1 MTQKLIDGNITIED
15 KASKA
20 LSDIERAL
28 KNIEKIAKPVTK
40 QMRELNNEIS
50 KMKSAKIDAG
60 KLYAETQENMRKV
73 SGFKSLPKQR
83 QFSAVD
89 RAVGMQYRQVAADTN
104 LAAKS
109 ALADLE
115 IKKINS
121 KSAAK
126 RAMADFEIQKI
137 NAKSAAKEKYFDRL
151 DSSISLRG
159 LNRQASITQ
168 QELLRS
174 MRQDKLMEHQK
185 ALVGMNEE
193 VMKRMIAERE
203 ASMKRVAEYKKELAL
218 KSQQEKME
226 QRLAVQEQRLSQRA
240 QNRTDWQ
247 KKMDRLAAKGGM
259 LQPMWES
266 LGKSESA
273 AGVAR
278 SPHLLSEGAL
288 GVFGKMGKFGKGVS
302 GFVGGRVIGGMM
314 GSAGLGGIVGG
325 ALAGPI
331 GIAIAALGT
340 LLIGGISKLI
350 SVTKEIS
357 GILNEISTERAAE
370 STSLRVKMQM
380 SSEMFGVDPRNVEGI
395 DKKIF
400 GLRNIEQEYYKHGM
414 AGRDITTSAIDW
426 LHLLGTKDSGGVF
439 KDEKQA
445 FDFSAALS
453 AISKMNGLSAQE
465 YETVRYQGMQI
476 LSKGYADILDV
487 KPLLNSAPGFVR
499 DLLQQTGMSRKQL
512 LESGRTK
519 TFTSD
524 KFIGALMN
532 VKDYYEVLSDRASS
546 RTTAQQEEASK
557 NIIGAAAIWDEQ
569 YNKAKAESNTMVTNA
584 IIQGGLA
591 DHIKES
597 WYKMWS
603 DTNDAQ
609 DGINQKVQFE
619 KELTYAIWTFLNDA
633 YTTFVV
639 IKNIFDI
646 IVDSVIFIGKEIYA
660 VIRGAYDAIVNGLSS
675 LVAFILRGVA
685 KIPGVDSENLNIMAN
700 AYDPN
705 SERNLKER
713 AYQDAAE
720 RMADAIIK
728 NDLAGGRER
737 IAKEL
742 PEIFNEEYVSGEK
755 VSYETVPGKLT
766 VTTVPL
772 DVAKNPSVNDAI
784 RGYKVIDENDPNYP
798 SSVKVKKTIDDW
810 TNTTQKEVRTPIY
823 ESKLNEDKLA
833 RIVYSGLN
841 SDDKISKAADRSA
854 MIANIKNELES
865 GGIKL
870 DDDVVKKF
878 GLRGDESAY
887 SWQNIALSRPGQYL
901 AEFGED
907 VKQDVDDIKNVM
919 ANREKTNELA
929 KQAFENMKA
938 PYIEKIAKNTDDI
951 KAAQGKGN
959 GQILDVLKEI
969 AGITVI
975 NKVTRVRPDVVFN
988 FGSYGRNGKNEDPN
1002 IVREVADT
1010 LRSFYNGDSSE
1021 LHVNDAM
1028 VHKE

>member
-1 MTQKLIDGNITIED
+1 MAQKLIDGNITIED

-28 KNIEKIAKPVTK
+28 RNIEKVAKPVTK
-40 QMRELNNEIS
+40 QMKELNNEIS

-60 KLYAETQENMRKV
+60 KLYTTTQENMRKV
-73 SGFKSLPKQR
+73 SGFKSIPKQR

-89 RAVGMQYRQVAADTN
+89 RAVGMQYRQVVAETN

-109 ALADLE
+109 VLADLE
-115 IKKINS
+115 IKKINA
-121 KSAAK
+121 KSSAR
-126 RAMADFEIQKI
+126 RALSDFEIQKI
-137 NAKSAAKEKYFDRL
+137 NAKAAAKEKYFDRL

-226 QRLAVQEQRLSQRA
+226 QRLAAQEQRLSQSA

-247 KKMDRLAAKGGM
+247 KKMDKLAAKGGM

-278 SPHLLSEGAL
+278 SPHLLSEGAM

-400 GLRNIEQEYYKHGM
+400 GLRNMEQEYYKHGM

-557 NIIGAAAIWDEQ
+557 NIIGAAAVWDEQ

-609 DGINQKVQFE
+609 DGINKKVQFE
-619 KELTYAIWTFLNDA
+619 KEVTYAIWLFINDV
-633 YTTFVV
+633 YTAIVM
-639 IKNIFDI
+639 IKNFFDLLF
-646 IVDSVIFIGKEIYA
+646 DSALGIGKQIYA

-675 LVAFILRGVA
+675 LVAFILRAVA
-685 KIPGVDSENLNIMAN
+685 KIPGVDSEKLNIMAN

-705 SERNLKER
+705 SERNIKER
-713 AYQDAAE
+713 AYNDAAE
-720 RMADAIIK
+720 RMADEIIK

-742 PEIFNEEYVSGEK
+742 PEIFADSK
-755 VSYETVPGKLT
+755 VVGSKKTYISRP
-766 VTTVPL
+766 
-772 DVAKNPSVNDAI
+772 
-784 RGYKVIDENDPNYP
+784 
-798 SSVKVKKTIDDW
+798 KVKKNGEWDW
-810 TNTTQKEVRTPIY
+810 
-823 ESKLNEDKLA
+823 SKIEEIPVKTKVYKNVTNEDRLK

-841 SDDKISKAADRSA
+841 SDEKTSKAADRSA
-854 MIANIKNELES
+854 IIANIKNELEK
-865 GGIKL
+865 GTIKL
-870 DDDVVKKF
+870 DYDTVKKF

-887 SWQNIALSRPGQYL
+887 SWDNIALSRPLQYL
-901 AEFGED
+901 NEAVED
-907 VKQDVDDIKNVM
+907 VKQDADDMKNVL
-919 ANREKTNELA
+919 AKREETRELA
-929 KQAFENMKA
+929 KQAFENTKA
-938 PYIEKIAKNTDDI
+938 PYLPKIANDVNDI
-951 KAAQGKGN
+951 AQGKGN
-959 GQILDVLKEI
+959 GKILDVLKEI

-1002 IVREVADT
+1002 IVRAVADT
-1010 LRSFYNGDSSE
+1010 LKSFYNGDSSE
-1021 LHVNDAM
+1021 LRVNDAT

>member
-1 MTQKLIDGNITIED
+1 MAQKLIDGNITIED

-28 KNIEKIAKPVTK
+28 RNIEKIAKPVTK
-40 QMRELNNEIS
+40 QMRELNSEIS
-50 KMKSAKIDAG
+50 KMKSARIDAG
-60 KLYAETQENMRKV
+60 KLYTATQENMRKV
-73 SGFKSLPKQR
+73 SGFKSLSKQR

-109 ALADLE
+109 VLADLE
-115 IKKINS
+115 IKKINA
-121 KSAAK
+121 KAAA
-126 RAMADFEIQKI
+126 RRSISDFEIQKI

-151 DSSISLRG
+151 DSSIRLRG

-247 KKMDRLAAKGGM
+247 KKMDKLAAKGGM

-273 AGVAR
+273 VGVAR

-400 GLRNIEQEYYKHGM
+400 GLRTMEQEYYKHGM

-476 LSKGYADILDV
+476 LSKGYADILDI

-546 RTTAQQEEASK
+546 RTAAQQEEASK
-557 NIIGAAAIWDEQ
+557 NIIGAAAVWDEQ

-584 IIQGGLA
+584 VIQGGLA

-609 DGINQKVQFE
+609 DGISKKVQFE
-619 KELTYAIWTFLNDA
+619 KELTYSIWLFINDVYA
-633 YTTFVV
+633 AVVV
-639 IKNIFDI
+639 IKNFFDLLF
-646 IVDSVIFIGKEIYA
+646 DSALGIGKEIYA

-675 LVAFILRGVA
+675 LVAFILRGIA
-685 KIPGVDSENLNIMAN
+685 KIPGVDSENLNLMAN

-705 SERNLKER
+705 SERNIKER
-713 AYQDAAE
+713 AYNDAAE
-720 RMADAIIK
+720 RIADAIIK

-737 IAKEL
+737 IASEL
-742 PEIFNEEYVSGEK
+742 PEIFADTKIVKYEK
-755 VSYETVPGKLT
+755 VRIPLPKRKNGKWDLSKFRETRVKMPILGD
-766 VTTVPL
+766 VT
-772 DVAKNPSVNDAI
+772 
-784 RGYKVIDENDPNYP
+784 
-798 SSVKVKKTIDDW
+798 
-810 TNTTQKEVRTPIY
+810 
-823 ESKLNEDKLA
+823 NEDRLK

-841 SDDKISKAADRSA
+841 SDEKTSKAADRSA

-887 SWQNIALSRPGQYL
+887 SWDNIALSRPLQYL
-901 AEFGED
+901 NEAVED
-907 VKQDVDDIKNVM
+907 VRQDSDDMKNVL
-919 ANREKTNELA
+919 AKREEIRELA

-938 PYIEKIAKNTDDI
+938 PYLPKISENTDDI

-959 GQILDVLKEI
+959 GQILDILKEI

-1002 IVREVADT
+1002 
-1010 LRSFYNGDSSE
+1010 LRAVGDKLNSFYNDEENKVSINGIPVLNE
-1021 LHVNDAM
+1021 P
-1028 VHKE
+1028 

>member
-1 MTQKLIDGNITIED
+1 MAQKLIDGNITIED

-20 LSDIERAL
+20 LSSIERAL
-28 KNIEKIAKPVTK
+28 RNIEKVAKPVTK
-40 QMRELNNEIS
+40 QMRELNSEIS
-50 KMKSAKIDAG
+50 KMKSAKMDMG
-60 KLYAETQENMRKV
+60 KLYSTTQENIRKV

-83 QFSAVD
+83 QFYAVD
-89 RAVGMQYRQVAADTN
+89 RAVGMQYRQVAAETN

-109 ALADLE
+109 VLADLE
-115 IKKINS
+115 IKKINA
-121 KSAAK
+121 KSSAR
-126 RAMADFEIQKI
+126 RALSDFEMQKI
-137 NAKSAAKEKYFDRL
+137 NAKAAAKEKYFDRL

-247 KKMDRLAAKGGM
+247 KKMDKLAAKGGM

-278 SPHLLSEGAL
+278 SPHLLSEGAM

-302 GFVGGRVIGGMM
+302 GFVGGRVIGGMI

-395 DKKIF
+395 DKKIY
-400 GLRNIEQEYYKHGM
+400 GLRNMEQEYYKHGM

-453 AISKMNGLSAQE
+453 AISKMNGLSNQE

-476 LSKGYADILDV
+476 LSKGYADILDI

-499 DLLQQTGMSRKQL
+499 DLLQQTGMSRKEL

-557 NIIGAAAIWDEQ
+557 NIIGAAAVWDEQ
-569 YNKAKAESNTMVTNA
+569 YEKAKAESNTMVTNA
-584 IIQGGLA
+584 VVQGELA

-609 DGINQKVQFE
+609 DGIYKKVQFE
-619 KELTYAIWTFLNDA
+619 KKVTYAIWLFINDV
-633 YTTFVV
+633 YTAMVA

-646 IVDSVIFIGKEIYA
+646 IVDTVMFIGKEIYA
-660 VIRGAYDAIVNGLSS
+660 VIRGAYDAIVNVLSS

-713 AYQDAAE
+713 AYNDAAE
-720 RMADAIIK
+720 RIADAIIK
-728 NDLAGGRER
+728 NDLKGGRER
-737 IAKEL
+737 VASEL
-742 PEIFNEEYVSGEK
+742 PEIFNDERITGEK

-766 VTTVPL
+766 VTTVPWSAFKGSTAE
-772 DVAKNPSVNDAI
+772 DVR
-784 RGYKVIDENDPNYP
+784 RGYVVIDDDDPTYP
-798 SSVKVKKTIDDW
+798 AAIKEKRIIDDW
-810 TNTTQKEVRTPIY
+810 TNTRKREIRTPIY
-823 ESKLNEDKLA
+823 ESKLNEDRLK

-841 SDDKISKAADRSA
+841 SDDKTSKAADRSS
-854 MIANIKNELES
+854 MISNIKRELES

-870 DDDVVKKF
+870 NEDTAKKF
-878 GLRGDESAY
+878 GLRGSESAY
-887 SWQNIALSRPGQYL
+887 SWQNITFSRPGQYL

-907 VKQDVDDIKNVM
+907 VRQDVDDMKNVL
-919 ANREKTNELA
+919 AKREETRELA
-929 KQAFENMKA
+929 KQAFENTKA
-938 PYIEKIAKNTDDI
+938 PYLPKIANDVNDI
-951 KAAQGKGN
+951 AHGKGN
-959 GQILDVLKEI
+959 GKILDVLKEI
-969 AGITVI
+969 AGITVV

-1002 IVREVADT
+1002 
-1010 LRSFYNGDSSE
+1010 LRAVGDKLNSFYNEEENKVSINGVPVLNE
-1021 LHVNDAM
+1021 P
-1028 VHKE
+1028 

>member
-1 MTQKLIDGNITIED
+1 MAQKLIDGNITIED

-28 KNIEKIAKPVTK
+28 RNIEKVAKPVTK
-40 QMRELNNEIS
+40 QMRELNSEIS
-50 KMKSAKIDAG
+50 KMKSAKMDVG
-60 KLYAETQENMRKV
+60 KLYSSTQENMRKV
-73 SGFKSLPKQR
+73 PGFKSMSKQR

-89 RAVGMQYRQVAADTN
+89 RSVGMQYRQVAAETN

-109 ALADLE
+109 VLADLE
-115 IKKINS
+115 IKKINAKAAAR
-121 KSAAK
+121 KSLS
-126 RAMADFEIQKI
+126 DFEIKKI

-193 VMKRMIAERE
+193 ATKRMIAERE

-226 QRLAVQEQRLSQRA
+226 QRLAAQEQRLSQRV

-247 KKMDRLAAKGGM
+247 KRMDKLAAKGGM

-278 SPHLLSEGAL
+278 SPHLLSEGAM

-302 GFVGGRVIGGMM
+302 GFVGGRVIGGMV

-395 DKKIF
+395 DKKIY
-400 GLRNIEQEYYKHGM
+400 GLRNMEQEYYKHGM

-499 DLLQQTGMSRKQL
+499 DLLQQTGMSRKEL
-512 LESGRTK
+512 LESGRSK

-546 RTTAQQEEASK
+546 RTAAQQEEASK
-557 NIIGAAAIWDEQ
+557 NIIGAAAVWDEQ

-584 IIQGGLA
+584 VIQGGLA

-609 DGINQKVQFE
+609 DGINKKVQFE
-619 KELTYAIWTFLNDA
+619 KEVTYAIWLFINDV
-633 YTTFVV
+633 YTAMVV
-639 IKNIFDI
+639 IKNIFDL
-646 IVDSVIFIGKEIYA
+646 IVDAVLFVGKEIYA

-675 LVAFILRGVA
+675 LVAFILRSVS
-685 KIPGVDSENLNIMAN
+685 KIPGVDSENLNIMAD

-713 AYQDAAE
+713 AYNDAAE
-720 RMADAIIK
+720 RIADAIIK

-737 IAKEL
+737 IASEL
-742 PEIFNEEYVSGEK
+742 PEIFNEERIIGEK

-772 DVAKNPSVNDAI
+772 EAIKNPSVNDAV
-784 RGYKVIDENDPNYP
+784 RGYMVVDENDSTYP
-798 SSVKVKKTIDDW
+798 ASVKSKKTVDDW
-810 TNTTQKEVRTPIY
+810 TNTTRKEVRTPIY

-841 SDDKISKAADRSA
+841 SDNKTSKAADRSA
-854 MIANIKNELES
+854 IIANIKNELES

-870 DDDVVKKF
+870 NEDTVKKF

-901 AEFGED
+901 KEFVED
-907 VKQDVDDIKNVM
+907 VKQNVDDMKNVM
-919 ANREKTNELA
+919 DKREETRELA
-929 KQAFENMKA
+929 KQAFENTKA
-938 PYIEKIAKNTDDI
+938 PYIPKIANDVNDI
-951 KAAQGKGN
+951 AQGKGN
-959 GQILDVLKEI
+959 GKILDVLKEI

-1002 IVREVADT
+1002 VVREVADT
-1010 LRSFYNGDSSE
+1010 LKSFYNDDGNE
-1021 LHVNDAM
+1021 LFVNDERAY
-1028 VHKE
+1028 KE

>member
-1 MTQKLIDGNITIED
+1 MAQKLIDGNITIED
-15 KASKA
+15 KASKSLSAIEKA
-20 LSDIERAL
+20 LR
-28 KNIEKIAKPVTK
+28 NIEKVAKPVTK
-40 QMRELNNEIS
+40 QMKELNNEIS

-60 KLYAETQENMRKV
+60 KLYTTTQENMRKV

-89 RAVGMQYRQVAADTN
+89 RAVGMQYRQVTAETN

-109 ALADLE
+109 VLADLE
-115 IKKINS
+115 IKKINA
-121 KSAAK
+121 KSSAR
-126 RAMADFEIQKI
+126 RALSDFEMQKI
-137 NAKSAAKEKYFDRL
+137 NAKAAAKEKYFDRL

-226 QRLAVQEQRLSQRA
+226 QRLAAQEQRLSQSA

-247 KKMDRLAAKGGM
+247 KKMDKLAAKGGM

-273 AGVAR
+273 VGVAR
-278 SPHLLSEGAL
+278 SPHLLSEGAM

-395 DKKIF
+395 DKKIY
-400 GLRNIEQEYYKHGM
+400 GLRTMEQEYYKHGM

-499 DLLQQTGMSRKQL
+499 DLLQQTGMSRKEL

-519 TFTSD
+519 SFTSD
-524 KFIGALMN
+524 KFIDALMG

-546 RTTAQQEEASK
+546 RTAAQQEEASK
-557 NIIGAAAIWDEQ
+557 NIIGAAAVWDEQ

-584 IIQGGLA
+584 VIQGGLA
-591 DHIKES
+591 GHIRES

-619 KELTYAIWTFLNDA
+619 KELTYGIWTFLNDA
-633 YTTFVV
+633 YTVFVV
-639 IKNIFDI
+639 IKNIFDL
-646 IVDSVIFIGKEIYA
+646 IVDAVMFIGKEIYA

-685 KIPGVDSENLNIMAN
+685 KIPGVDSENLNLMAN

-742 PEIFNEEYVSGEK
+742 PEIFNEKYVSGEK

-784 RGYKVIDENDPNYP
+784 RGYKIIEQNDPNYT
-798 SSVKVKKTIDDW
+798 SGVKVERTIDDW
-810 TNTTQKEVRTPIY
+810 TNTTKKEVRTPIY

-841 SDDKISKAADRSA
+841 SDDKTSKAADRSA
-854 MIANIKNELES
+854 MIANIKKELES

-870 DDDVVKKF
+870 NDDVVEKF

-901 AEFGED
+901 KEFGED
-907 VKQDVDDIKNVM
+907 VKQDIDDIDNVM
-919 ANREKTNELA
+919 KKREETNELA

-938 PYIEKIAKNTDDI
+938 PYLPKISQNTDDI

-1002 IVREVADT
+1002 
-1010 LRSFYNGDSSE
+1010 LRAVGDKLNSFYNEEENKVSINGIPVLNE
-1021 LHVNDAM
+1021 P
-1028 VHKE
+1028 

>member
-1 MTQKLIDGNITIED
+1 MAQKLIDGNITIED

-28 KNIEKIAKPVTK
+28 RNLEKVAKTVTK
-40 QMRELNNEIS
+40 QMSDLNGEIS

-60 KLYAETQENMRKV
+60 KLYTSTQENMRKV
-73 SGFKSLPKQR
+73 SGFKSLSKQR

-89 RAVGMQYRQVAADTN
+89 RAVGMQYRQVAAETN

-109 ALADLE
+109 VLADLE
-115 IKKINS
+115 IKKINA
-121 KSAAK
+121 KSAAR
-126 RAMADFEIQKI
+126 RAISDFEIQKI

-168 QELLRS
+168 QESLRS

-185 ALVGMNEE
+185 ALVSMNEE

-247 KKMDRLAAKGGM
+247 KKMDKLAAKGGI
-259 LQPMWES
+259 LQPMWQS

-273 AGVAR
+273 VDVAR
-278 SPHLLSEGAL
+278 SPHLVSEGAL

-340 LLIGGISKLI
+340 LIIGGISKLI

-395 DKKIF
+395 DKKIY
-400 GLRNIEQEYYKHGM
+400 GLRTMEQEYYKHGM

-499 DLLQQTGMSRKQL
+499 DLLQQTGMSRKEL

-557 NIIGAAAIWDEQ
+557 NIIGAAAVWDEQ
-569 YNKAKAESNTMVTNA
+569 YEKAKAESNTMVANA
-584 IIQGGLA
+584 VIQGGLA
-591 DHIKES
+591 DSIKES

-609 DGINQKVQFE
+609 DGVNQKVQFE
-619 KELTYAIWTFLNDA
+619 KNLTFAIWNFINDI
-633 YTTFVV
+633 YTAVV
-639 IKNIFDI
+639 IIKNFFDLLF
-646 IVDSVIFIGKEIYA
+646 DSALGIGKQIYA

-675 LVAFILRGVA
+675 LVAFILKGIA
-685 KIPGVDSENLNIMAN
+685 EIPGVDSENLNIMAN

-705 SERNLKER
+705 SERNIKER
-713 AYQDAAE
+713 AYNDAAE
-720 RMADAIIK
+720 RIADEIIK

-737 IAKEL
+737 IASEL
-742 PEIFNEEYVSGEK
+742 PEIFSDTKIVKYEK
-755 VSYETVPGKLT
+755 VRIPLPKMKNGKWDSFEFRKKRVKMPILGN
-766 VTTVPL
+766 VT
-772 DVAKNPSVNDAI
+772 
-784 RGYKVIDENDPNYP
+784 
-798 SSVKVKKTIDDW
+798 
-810 TNTTQKEVRTPIY
+810 
-823 ESKLNEDKLA
+823 NEDRLK

-841 SDDKISKAADRSA
+841 SDDKTSKAADRSA

-870 DDDVVKKF
+870 NDAVVKKF

-887 SWQNIALSRPGQYL
+887 SWDNIALSRPLQYL
-901 AEFGED
+901 NEAAED
-907 VKQDVDDIKNVM
+907 VKQDVDDMKNVLDK
-919 ANREKTNELA
+919 REETKELA
-929 KQAFENMKA
+929 KQAFENVKA
-938 PYIEKIAKNTDDI
+938 PYLPKISRNTDDI
-951 KAAQGKGN
+951 KNAQGKGN

-1002 IVREVADT
+1002 IVRAVADT
-1010 LRSFYNGDSSE
+1010 LTSFYNGDGNE
-1021 LHVNDAM
+1021 LLINDARAY
-1028 VHKE
+1028 KE

>member
-1 MTQKLIDGNITIED
+1 MAQKLIDGNITIED

-28 KNIEKIAKPVTK
+28 RNIEKIAKPVTK
-40 QMRELNNEIS
+40 QMRELNSEIS
-50 KMKSAKIDAG
+50 KMKSAKMDVG
-60 KLYAETQENMRKV
+60 KLYSTTQENLRKV
-73 SGFKSLPKQR
+73 SGFKSMSKQR

-89 RAVGMQYRQVAADTN
+89 RSVGMQYRQVTAETN

-109 ALADLE
+109 VLADLE
-115 IKKINS
+115 IKKINA
-121 KSAAK
+121 KAAA
-126 RAMADFEIQKI
+126 RQALSDFEVKKI

-193 VMKRMIAERE
+193 AMKRMIAERE

-240 QNRTDWQ
+240 QNRTAWQ
-247 KKMDRLAAKGGM
+247 KRMDKLAAKGGM
-259 LQPMWES
+259 LQPMWQA

-273 AGVAR
+273 VGVAR
-278 SPHLLSEGAL
+278 SPHLLSEGAM

-302 GFVGGRVIGGMM
+302 GFVGGRVIGGML

-395 DKKIF
+395 DKKIY
-400 GLRNIEQEYYKHGM
+400 GLRNMEQEYYKHGM

-499 DLLQQTGMSRKQL
+499 DLLQQTGMSRKEL

-557 NIIGAAAIWDEQ
+557 NIIGAAAVWDEQ
-569 YNKAKAESNTMVTNA
+569 YEKAKAESNTMVTNA
-584 IIQGGLA
+584 VIQGGLA

-609 DGINQKVQFE
+609 DGIDKKVKFE
-619 KELTYAIWTFLNDA
+619 KEVTYAIWLFINDV
-633 YTTFVV
+633 YTAMVV

-646 IVDSVIFIGKEIYA
+646 IVDAVMFIGKEIYG

-675 LVAFILRGVA
+675 LVAFILRAVA

-705 SERNLKER
+705 SERNIKER
-713 AYQDAAE
+713 AYNDAAE
-720 RMADAIIK
+720 RIADAIIK
-728 NDLAGGRER
+728 NDLKGGRER
-737 IAKEL
+737 IASEL
-742 PEIFNEEYVSGEK
+742 PEIFNDERIVGEK

-772 DVAKNPSVNDAI
+772 EAVKNPLVEDAI
-784 RGYKVIDENDPNYP
+784 RGYKVIDEHDPTYP
-798 SSVKVKKTIDDW
+798 ASVKVKKTVDDW

-841 SDDKISKAADRSA
+841 SDEKTSKAADRSA

-865 GGIKL
+865 GSIKL
-870 DDDVVKKF
+870 NEDTVKKF

-901 AEFGED
+901 KEFVED
-907 VKQDVDDIKNVM
+907 VKQDADDIENVM
-919 ANREKTNELA
+919 AKREETRELA
-929 KQAFENMKA
+929 KQAFENTKA
-938 PYIEKIAKNTDDI
+938 PYLPKIANDVNDI
-951 KAAQGKGN
+951 AHGKGN
-959 GQILDVLKEI
+959 EKILDVLKEI

-1002 IVREVADT
+1002 
-1010 LRSFYNGDSSE
+1010 LRAVGDKLNSFYNEEENKLSINGVPVLNE
-1021 LHVNDAM
+1021 P
-1028 VHKE
+1028 

>member
-273 AGVAR
+273 VGVAR

-959 GQILDVLKEI
+959 GQILDILKEI

-1021 LHVNDAM
+1021 LRVNDAM

>member
-1 MTQKLIDGNITIED
+1 MAQKLIDGNITIED

-28 KNIEKIAKPVTK
+28 RNIEKIAKPVTK
-40 QMRELNNEIS
+40 QMRELNSEIS
-50 KMKSAKIDAG
+50 KMKSAKMDVG
-60 KLYAETQENMRKV
+60 KLYSSTQENMRKV
-73 SGFKSLPKQR
+73 SGFKSLSKQR

-109 ALADLE
+109 VLADLE
-115 IKKINS
+115 IKKINA
-121 KSAAK
+121 KSAAR
-126 RAMADFEIQKI
+126 RALSDFEIQKI
-137 NAKSAAKEKYFDRL
+137 NAKAAAKEKYFDRL

-259 LQPMWES
+259 FQPMWES

-273 AGVAR
+273 VGVAR

-395 DKKIF
+395 DKKIY
-400 GLRNIEQEYYKHGM
+400 GLRTMEQEYYKHGM

-476 LSKGYADILDV
+476 LSKGYADILDI

-499 DLLQQTGMSRKQL
+499 DLLQQTGMSRKEL

-524 KFIGALMN
+524 KFIGSLMN

-557 NIIGAAAIWDEQ
+557 NIIGAAAVWDEQ
-569 YNKAKAESNTMVTNA
+569 YEKAKAESNTMVANA
-584 IIQGGLA
+584 VIQGGLA

-609 DGINQKVQFE
+609 DGINDKVQFE
-619 KELTYAIWTFLNDA
+619 KELTYSIWLFINDI
-633 YTTFVV
+633 YTAVV
-639 IKNIFDI
+639 LIKNFFDLLF
-646 IVDSVIFIGKEIYA
+646 DSALGIGKEIYA

-675 LVAFILRGVA
+675 LVAFILRAVA

-705 SERNLKER
+705 SERNIKER
-713 AYQDAAE
+713 AYNDAAE
-720 RMADAIIK
+720 RIADAIIK
-728 NDLAGGRER
+728 NDLKGGRER
-737 IAKEL
+737 IASEL
-742 PEIFNEEYVSGEK
+742 PEIFADRKIVGLETTYISRPKVEKNGEWDWSKIEEIPV
-755 VSYETVPGKLT
+755 ETEVYGN
-766 VTTVPL
+766 VT
-772 DVAKNPSVNDAI
+772 
-784 RGYKVIDENDPNYP
+784 
-798 SSVKVKKTIDDW
+798 
-810 TNTTQKEVRTPIY
+810 
-823 ESKLNEDKLA
+823 NEDRLK

-841 SDDKISKAADRSA
+841 SDDKTSKAADRSA
-854 MIANIKNELES
+854 MIANIKNELEN
-865 GGIKL
+865 GNIKL
-870 DDDVVKKF
+870 DYDVVKKF

-887 SWQNIALSRPGQYL
+887 SWDNIALSRPLQYL
-901 AEFGED
+901 NEAVED
-907 VKQDVDDIKNVM
+907 VKQDSDDMKNIL
-919 ANREKTNELA
+919 AKREETRELA
-929 KQAFENMKA
+929 KQAFENTKA
-938 PYIEKIAKNTDDI
+938 PYLPKIANDVNDI
-951 KAAQGKGN
+951 AHGKGN

-969 AGITVI
+969 AGITVV

-1002 IVREVADT
+1002 IVRAVADT
-1010 LRSFYNGDSSE
+1010 LTSFYNGDSNE
-1021 LHVNDAM
+1021 LFINDARAY
-1028 VHKE
+1028 KE

>member
-1 MTQKLIDGNITIED
+1 MAQKLIDGNITIED

-20 LSDIERAL
+20 LSAIERSL
-28 KNIEKIAKPVTK
+28 RNIEKVAKPVTK
-40 QMRELNNEIS
+40 QMRELNSEIS

-60 KLYAETQENMRKV
+60 KLYTTTQENMRKV

-89 RAVGMQYRQVAADTN
+89 RAVGMQYRQVALDTS

-115 IKKINS
+115 IKKINAKAS
-121 KSAAK
+121 TK

-226 QRLAVQEQRLSQRA
+226 QRLAAQEQRLSQRA

-247 KKMDRLAAKGGM
+247 KKMDKLAAKGGM

-273 AGVAR
+273 VGVAR
-278 SPHLLSEGAL
+278 SPHLLSEGAM
-288 GVFGKMGKFGKGVS
+288 GVFGRMGKFGKGVS
-302 GFVGGRVIGGMM
+302 GFVGGRVVGGMM

-519 TFTSD
+519 SFTSD
-524 KFIGALMN
+524 KFIDALMG

-546 RTTAQQEEASK
+546 RTAAQQEEASK
-557 NIIGAAAIWDEQ
+557 NIIGAAAVWDEQ

-584 IIQGGLA
+584 VIQGGLA

-597 WYKMWS
+597 WYEMWS

-609 DGINQKVQFE
+609 DGINKKVQFE
-619 KELTYAIWTFLNDA
+619 KELTYAIWLFINDV
-633 YTTFVV
+633 YTAMVV
-639 IKNIFDI
+639 IKNLFDLLF
-646 IVDSVIFIGKEIYA
+646 DSALNIGKQIYA

-675 LVAFILRGVA
+675 LVAFILRGIA

-705 SERNLKER
+705 SERNIKER
-713 AYQDAAE
+713 AYNDAAE
-720 RMADAIIK
+720 RIADAIIK
-728 NDLAGGRER
+728 NDLKGGRER
-737 IAKEL
+737 IVSEL
-742 PEIFNEEYVSGEK
+742 PEIFADTKIVKYEK
-755 VSYETVPGKLT
+755 VRIPLPKRKNGKWDLSKFRETPVKMPILGD
-766 VTTVPL
+766 VT
-772 DVAKNPSVNDAI
+772 
-784 RGYKVIDENDPNYP
+784 
-798 SSVKVKKTIDDW
+798 
-810 TNTTQKEVRTPIY
+810 
-823 ESKLNEDKLA
+823 NEDRLK

-841 SDDKISKAADRSA
+841 SDEKTSKAADRSA

-870 DDDVVKKF
+870 DNDVVKKF
-878 GLRGDESAY
+878 GLLGDESAY
-887 SWQNIALSRPGQYL
+887 SWDNIALSRPLQYL
-901 AEFGED
+901 NEAVED
-907 VKQDVDDIKNVM
+907 VKQDTDDMKNVL
-919 ANREKTNELA
+919 AKREETRELA
-929 KQAFENMKA
+929 KQAFENVKA
-938 PYIEKIAKNTDDI
+938 PYLPKISKNTDDI

>member
-1 MTQKLIDGNITIED
+1 MAQKLIDGNITIED
-15 KASKA
+15 KASKS
-20 LSDIERAL
+20 LSSIERAL
-28 KNIEKIAKPVTK
+28 RNIEKIAKPVTK
-40 QMRELNNEIS
+40 QMRELNSEIS
-50 KMKSAKIDAG
+50 KMKSAKMDMG
-60 KLYAETQENMRKV
+60 KLYSSTQENMRKV

-83 QFSAVD
+83 QFYAVD
-89 RAVGMQYRQVAADTN
+89 RSVGMQYRQVAAETN

-109 ALADLE
+109 VLADLE
-115 IKKINS
+115 IKKINA
-121 KSAAK
+121 KAAA
-126 RAMADFEIQKI
+126 RQALSDFEIKKI
-137 NAKSAAKEKYFDRL
+137 NAKSTAKEKYFDRL

-193 VMKRMIAERE
+193 AMKRMIAERE

-247 KKMDRLAAKGGM
+247 KKMDKLAAKGGM
-259 LQPMWES
+259 LQPMWQS

-273 AGVAR
+273 VGVAR
-278 SPHLLSEGAL
+278 SPHLLSEGAM

-302 GFVGGRVIGGMM
+302 GFVGGRVIGGMV

-395 DKKIF
+395 DKKIY
-400 GLRNIEQEYYKHGM
+400 GLRNMEQEYYKHGM

-426 LHLLGTKDSGGVF
+426 LHLLGTKESGGVF

-453 AISKMNGLSAQE
+453 AISKMNGLSNQE

-476 LSKGYADILDV
+476 LSKGYADILDI

-499 DLLQQTGMSRKQL
+499 DLLQQTGMSRKEL
-512 LESGRTK
+512 LESGRSK

-524 KFIGALMN
+524 KFISALMN

-546 RTTAQQEEASK
+546 RTAAQQEEASK
-557 NIIGAAAIWDEQ
+557 NIIGAAAVWDEQ
-569 YNKAKAESNTMVTNA
+569 YEKANAESNKKVTNA
-584 IIQGGLA
+584 VILGGIA

-603 DTNDAQ
+603 DTNNAQ
-609 DGINQKVQFE
+609 DGINKKVQFE
-619 KELTYAIWTFLNDA
+619 KEVTYAIWLFINDV
-633 YTTFVV
+633 YTAMVV

-646 IVDSVIFIGKEIYA
+646 IVDTVLFVGKEIYS
-660 VIRGAYDAIVNGLSS
+660 VIRGAYDAIVNVFSS
-675 LVAFILRGVA
+675 IIAFILRAVS

-705 SERNLKER
+705 SERNIKER
-713 AYQDAAE
+713 AYNDAAE
-720 RMADAIIK
+720 RIADAIIK
-728 NDLAGGRER
+728 NDLKGGRER
-737 IAKEL
+737 IASEL
-742 PEIFNEEYVSGEK
+742 PEIFNDKRIIGEK
-755 VSYETVPGKLT
+755 VSYETVQGKRT
-766 VTTVPL
+766 ITTVPL
-772 DVAKNPSVNDAI
+772 GVVKNPSIEEAR
-784 RGYKVIDENDPNYP
+784 RGYRIIDEQESNNYP
-798 SSVKVKKTIDDW
+798 AAVKEKRTIDDW
-810 TNTTQKEVRTPIY
+810 TRKEVRTPIY
-823 ESKLNEDKLA
+823 ESKFNEDKLV

-841 SDDKISKAADRSA
+841 SDNKTSKAADRSA

-870 DDDVVKKF
+870 DEDTAKKF
-878 GLRGDESAY
+878 GLRGNESAY
-887 SWQNIALSRPGQYL
+887 SWQNIAFSRPGQYL
-901 AEFGED
+901 KEFGED
-907 VKQDVDDIKNVM
+907 IRQDVDDMENVM
-919 ANREKTNELA
+919 AKREETRELA
-929 KQAFENMKA
+929 KQAFENTKA
-938 PYIEKIAKNTDDI
+938 PYIPKIAKDVNDI
-951 KAAQGKGN
+951 AQGKGN
-959 GQILDVLKEI
+959 GKILDVLKEI

-1002 IVREVADT
+1002 
-1010 LRSFYNGDSSE
+1010 LRAVGDKLNSFYNEEENKVSINGVPVLNE
-1021 LHVNDAM
+1021 P
-1028 VHKE
+1028 

>member
-1 MTQKLIDGNITIED
+1 MAQKLIDGNITIED
-15 KASKA
+15 KASKSLSAIEKA
-20 LSDIERAL
+20 LR
-28 KNIEKIAKPVTK
+28 NIEKVAKPVIK
-40 QMRELNNEIS
+40 QMKELNNEIS

-60 KLYAETQENMRKV
+60 KLYTTTQENMRKV

-89 RAVGMQYRQVAADTN
+89 RAVGMQYRQVAAETN

-109 ALADLE
+109 VLADLE
-115 IKKINS
+115 IKKINA
-121 KSAAK
+121 KSSAR
-126 RAMADFEIQKI
+126 RALSDFEMQKI

-185 ALVGMNEE
+185 ALVGMNED

-247 KKMDRLAAKGGM
+247 KKMDKLAAKGGM

-278 SPHLLSEGAL
+278 SPHLLSEGAM

-380 SSEMFGVDPRNVEGI
+380 SSEMFGVDPRNVESI

-400 GLRNIEQEYYKHGM
+400 GLRNMEQEYYKHGM

-569 YNKAKAESNTMVTNA
+569 YKKAKAESNTMVTNA
-584 IIQGGLA
+584 VIQGGLA

-609 DGINQKVQFE
+609 DGINKKVQFE
-619 KELTYAIWTFLNDA
+619 KEVTYAIWLFINDV
-633 YTTFVV
+633 YTAMVV
-639 IKNIFDI
+639 IKNFFDLLF
-646 IVDSVIFIGKEIYA
+646 DSALGIGKQIYA

-675 LVAFILRGVA
+675 LVAFILRAVA

-705 SERNLKER
+705 SERNIKER
-713 AYQDAAE
+713 AYNDAAE
-720 RMADAIIK
+720 RIADAIIK
-728 NDLAGGRER
+728 NDLKGGRER
-737 IAKEL
+737 IVSEL
-742 PEIFNEEYVSGEK
+742 PEIFSDRKVVGSEKTYIERPKVNKNGEWDWSK
-755 VSYETVPGKLT
+755 VEKIPVKTEVYGN
-766 VTTVPL
+766 VT
-772 DVAKNPSVNDAI
+772 
-784 RGYKVIDENDPNYP
+784 
-798 SSVKVKKTIDDW
+798 
-810 TNTTQKEVRTPIY
+810 
-823 ESKLNEDKLA
+823 NEDRLK

-841 SDDKISKAADRSA
+841 SDEKTSKAADRSA
-854 MIANIKNELES
+854 IIANIKNELES

-870 DDDVVKKF
+870 DYDTVKKF

-887 SWQNIALSRPGQYL
+887 SWSNIALSRPLQYL
-901 AEFGED
+901 NEAVED
-907 VKQDVDDIKNVM
+907 VKQDADDMKNVL
-919 ANREKTNELA
+919 AKREETRELA
-929 KQAFENMKA
+929 KQAFENVKA
-938 PYIEKIAKNTDDI
+938 PYLPKIANDVNNI
-951 KAAQGKGN
+951 AQGKGN
-959 GQILDVLKEI
+959 GKILDILKEI

-1021 LHVNDAM
+1021 LRVNDAM

>member
-1 MTQKLIDGNITIED
+1 MAQKLIDGNITIED

-28 KNIEKIAKPVTK
+28 RNLEKVAKTVTK
-40 QMRELNNEIS
+40 QMSDLNGEIS

-60 KLYAETQENMRKV
+60 KLYTSTQENMRKV
-73 SGFKSLPKQR
+73 SGFKSLSKQR

-89 RAVGMQYRQVAADTN
+89 RAVGMQYRQVAAETN

-109 ALADLE
+109 VLADLE
-115 IKKINS
+115 IKKINA
-121 KSAAK
+121 KSAAR
-126 RAMADFEIQKI
+126 RAISDFEIQKI

-168 QELLRS
+168 QESLRS

-185 ALVGMNEE
+185 ALVSMNEE
-193 VMKRMIAERE
+193 VMKRTIAERE

-247 KKMDRLAAKGGM
+247 KKMDKLAAKGGI
-259 LQPMWES
+259 LQPMWQS

-273 AGVAR
+273 IDVAR
-278 SPHLLSEGAL
+278 SPHLVSEGAL

-340 LLIGGISKLI
+340 LIIGGISKLI

-395 DKKIF
+395 DKKIY
-400 GLRNIEQEYYKHGM
+400 GLRTMEQEYYKHGM

-453 AISKMNGLSAQE
+453 AISKMNGLSDQE

-499 DLLQQTGMSRKQL
+499 DLLQQTGMSRKEL

-557 NIIGAAAIWDEQ
+557 NIIGAAAVWDEQ
-569 YNKAKAESNTMVTNA
+569 YEKAKAESNTRVANA
-584 IIQGGLA
+584 VIQGGLA
-591 DHIKES
+591 DSIKES

-609 DGINQKVQFE
+609 DGVNQKVQFE
-619 KELTYAIWTFLNDA
+619 KNLTFAIWNFINDI
-633 YTTFVV
+633 YTAVVV
-639 IKNIFDI
+639 IKNFFDVLFDI
-646 IVDSVIFIGKEIYA
+646 VLGIGKQIYA
-660 VIRGAYDAIVNGLSS
+660 VIRGAYDVLVNGLSS

-685 KIPGVDSENLNIMAN
+685 EAPFVDSEKLNIMAN

-705 SERNLKER
+705 SERNIKER
-713 AYQDAAE
+713 AYNDAAE
-720 RMADAIIK
+720 RIADAIIK

-737 IAKEL
+737 IASEL
-742 PEIFNEEYVSGEK
+742 PEIFSDTKIVKYEK
-755 VSYETVPGKLT
+755 VRIPLPKMKNGKWDLFEFRKKRVKMPILGS
-766 VTTVPL
+766 VT
-772 DVAKNPSVNDAI
+772 
-784 RGYKVIDENDPNYP
+784 
-798 SSVKVKKTIDDW
+798 
-810 TNTTQKEVRTPIY
+810 
-823 ESKLNEDKLA
+823 NEDRLK

-841 SDDKISKAADRSA
+841 SDDKTSKAADRSA

-870 DDDVVKKF
+870 NDAVVKKF

-887 SWQNIALSRPGQYL
+887 SWDNIALSRMPQYMNE
-901 AEFGED
+901 AVED
-907 VKQDVDDIKNVM
+907 VKQDIDDAKNVLDK
-919 ANREKTNELA
+919 REETKELA
-929 KQAFENMKA
+929 KQAFENVKA
-938 PYIEKIAKNTDDI
+938 PYLPKISRNTDDI
-951 KAAQGKGN
+951 KNAQGKGN

-1002 IVREVADT
+1002 IVRAVADT
-1010 LRSFYNGDSSE
+1010 LTSFYNGDGNE
-1021 LHVNDAM
+1021 LLINDARAY
-1028 VHKE
+1028 KE

>member
-1 MTQKLIDGNITIED
+1 MAQKLIDGNITIED

-28 KNIEKIAKPVTK
+28 RNIEKVAKPVTK
-40 QMRELNNEIS
+40 QMRELNSEIS
-50 KMKSAKIDAG
+50 KMKSAKMDMG
-60 KLYAETQENMRKV
+60 KLYSTTQENMRKV
-73 SGFKSLPKQR
+73 SGFKTLPKQR

-89 RAVGMQYRQVAADTN
+89 RAVGMQYRQVAAETN

-109 ALADLE
+109 VLADLE
-115 IKKINS
+115 IKKINA
-121 KSAAK
+121 KASAR
-126 RAMADFEIQKI
+126 RALSDFEIKKI
-137 NAKSAAKEKYFDRL
+137 NEKSAAKEKYFDRL

-193 VMKRMIAERE
+193 AMKRMVAERE

-226 QRLAVQEQRLSQRA
+226 QRLAIQEQRLSQRA

-247 KKMDRLAAKGGM
+247 KKMDKLAAKGGM

-273 AGVAR
+273 VGVAR
-278 SPHLLSEGAL
+278 SPHLLSEGAM

-302 GFVGGRVIGGMM
+302 GFVGGRVVGGMV
-314 GSAGLGGIVGG
+314 GSAGIGGIVGG

-331 GIAIAALGT
+331 GIAISALGT

-395 DKKIF
+395 DKKIY
-400 GLRNIEQEYYKHGM
+400 GLRNMEQEYYKHGM

-426 LHLLGTKDSGGVF
+426 LHLLGTKESGGVF

-453 AISKMNGLSAQE
+453 AISKMNGLSTQE

-476 LSKGYADILDV
+476 LSKGYADILDI

-499 DLLQQTGMSRKQL
+499 DLLQQTGMSRKEL

-524 KFIGALMN
+524 KFIGSLMN

-546 RTTAQQEEASK
+546 RTTEQQEEASK
-557 NIIGAAAIWDEQ
+557 NIVGAAAVWDEQ
-569 YNKAKAESNTMVTNA
+569 YEKAKAQSNTMVTNA
-584 IIQGGLA
+584 VIQGGLA

-609 DGINQKVQFE
+609 DGIDKKVQFE
-619 KELTYAIWTFLNDA
+619 KEVTYAIWLFINDV
-633 YTTFVV
+633 YTAMVV

-646 IVDSVIFIGKEIYA
+646 IVDTVMFIGKEIYA

-675 LVAFILRGVA
+675 LVAFILRGIA
-685 KIPGVDSENLNIMAN
+685 EIPGVDSENLNIMAN

-713 AYQDAAE
+713 AYNDAAE
-720 RMADAIIK
+720 RIADAIIK
-728 NDLAGGRER
+728 NDLKGGRER
-737 IAKEL
+737 IASEL
-742 PEIFNEEYVSGEK
+742 PEIFNDKYVSDVK
-755 VSYETVPGKLT
+755 VSYETVPTKRE

-772 DVAKNPSVNDAI
+772 GVVKNPSLDAI
-784 RGYKVIDENDPNYP
+784 RRGYAIVDDDDASNYP
-798 SSVKVKKTIDDW
+798 AYAKEKRIIEDW
-810 TNTTQKEVRTPIY
+810 TNTKKMEVRTPIY
-823 ESKLNEDKLA
+823 ESKLNEDRLK

-841 SDDKISKAADRSA
+841 SDDKTSKAADRSA
-854 MIANIKNELES
+854 MIDNIKRELES

-870 DDDVVKKF
+870 NEDTVKKL

-887 SWQNIALSRPGQYL
+887 SWQDIALSRPGQYL
-901 AEFGED
+901 EEFGED
-907 VKQDVDDIKNVM
+907 VKQDADDIKNVM
-919 ANREKTNELA
+919 ANREEARELA

-938 PYIEKIAKNTDDI
+938 PYLPKIANDVNDI
-951 KAAQGKGN
+951 AQGKGN
-959 GQILDVLKEI
+959 GKILDVLKEI

-1002 IVREVADT
+1002 
-1010 LRSFYNGDSSE
+1010 LRAVGDKLNSFYNEEENKVSINVLNE
-1021 LHVNDAM
+1021 P
-1028 VHKE
+1028 

>member
-1 MTQKLIDGNITIED
+1 MAQKLIDGNITIED

-28 KNIEKIAKPVTK
+28 RNIEKVAKPVTK
-40 QMRELNNEIS
+40 QMRELNVEIS

-60 KLYAETQENMRKV
+60 KLYTATQENMRKV
-73 SGFKSLPKQR
+73 SGFKSLSKQR

-89 RAVGMQYRQVAADTN
+89 RAVRMQYRQVAADTD

-109 ALADLE
+109 VLADLE
-115 IKKINS
+115 IKKINA
-121 KSAAK
+121 KSAAR
-126 RAMADFEIQKI
+126 RAISDSEIQKI

-151 DSSISLRG
+151 DSSIRLRG
-159 LNRQASITQ
+159 LNRQASIAQ

-185 ALVGMNEE
+185 ALVSMNEE

-247 KKMDRLAAKGGM
+247 KKMDKLAAKGGM
-259 LQPMWES
+259 LQPMWQS

-273 AGVAR
+273 VGVAR
-278 SPHLLSEGAL
+278 SPHLVSEGAL

-380 SSEMFGVDPRNVEGI
+380 SSEMFGVDPRNVESI
-395 DKKIF
+395 DKKIY
-400 GLRNIEQEYYKHGM
+400 GLRTMEQEYYKHGM

-499 DLLQQTGMSRKQL
+499 DLLQQTGMSRKEL
-512 LESGRTK
+512 LESGRSK

-532 VKDYYEVLSDRASS
+532 VKDFYEVLSDRASS

-557 NIIGAAAIWDEQ
+557 NIIGAAAVWDEQ
-569 YNKAKAESNTMVTNA
+569 YEKAKAESNTMVANA
-584 IIQGGLA
+584 VIQGGLA
-591 DHIKES
+591 DQIKES

-609 DGINQKVQFE
+609 DGINRKVQFE
-619 KELTYAIWTFLNDA
+619 KDLTFAIWNFINDA
-633 YTTFVV
+633 YTAIVV

-646 IVDSVIFIGKEIYA
+646 IVDAIMFVGKEIYA

-685 KIPGVDSENLNIMAN
+685 KIPGVDSEKLNIMAN

-713 AYQDAAE
+713 AYQEAAE

-737 IAKEL
+737 IASEL
-742 PEIFNEEYVSGEK
+742 PEIFNEKRVIGEN
-755 VSYETVPGKLT
+755 VSYETVPVKLT
-766 VTTVPL
+766 VTTVPIEA
-772 DVAKNPSVNDAI
+772 VKNPSINDVM
-784 RGYKVIDENDPNYP
+784 RGYIYIDENDTTYP

-810 TNTTQKEVRTPIY
+810 TKKEVRTPIY

-841 SDDKISKAADRSA
+841 SDDKTSKAADRSA

-865 GGIKL
+865 GSIKL
-870 DDDVVKKF
+870 NDDVVKKF
-878 GLRGDESAY
+878 GLRGDENAY

-901 AEFGED
+901 EEFKED
-907 VKQDVDDIKNVM
+907 VTQDVDDIKNAM
-919 ANREKTNELA
+919 AKREETRDLA
-929 KQAFENMKA
+929 KQAFENVKA
-938 PYIEKIAKNTDDI
+938 PYLPKISKNTSDI
-951 KAAQGKGN
+951 KNAQGKGN
-959 GQILDVLKEI
+959 GQILDILKEI

-1002 IVREVADT
+1002 IVRAVADT
-1010 LRSFYNGDSSE
+1010 LTSFYNGDSNE
-1021 LHVNDAM
+1021 LFVNDARAY
-1028 VHKE
+1028 KE

>member
-1 MTQKLIDGNITIED
+1 MAQKLIDGNITIED
-15 KASKA
+15 KASKSLSAIEKA
-20 LSDIERAL
+20 LR
-28 KNIEKIAKPVTK
+28 NIEKVAKPVTK
-40 QMRELNNEIS
+40 QMKELNNEIS
-50 KMKSAKIDAG
+50 KMKSAKMDMG
-60 KLYAETQENMRKV
+60 KLYTTTQENMRKV

-89 RAVGMQYRQVAADTN
+89 RAVGMQYRQVTADTN

-109 ALADLE
+109 VLADLE
-115 IKKINS
+115 IKKINA
-121 KSAAK
+121 KSSAR
-126 RAMADFEIQKI
+126 RALSDFEMQKI
-137 NAKSAAKEKYFDRL
+137 NAKAAAKEKYFDRL

-247 KKMDRLAAKGGM
+247 KKMDKLAAKGGM

-273 AGVAR
+273 VGVAR
-278 SPHLLSEGAL
+278 SPHLLSEGAM

-395 DKKIF
+395 DKKIY
-400 GLRNIEQEYYKHGM
+400 GLRNMEQEYYKHGM

-499 DLLQQTGMSRKQL
+499 DLLQQTGMSRKEL

-519 TFTSD
+519 SFTSD
-524 KFIGALMN
+524 KFIDALMG

-546 RTTAQQEEASK
+546 RTAAQQEEASK
-557 NIIGAAAIWDEQ
+557 NIIGAAAVWDEQ
-569 YNKAKAESNTMVTNA
+569 YNKAKAESNTMVANA
-584 IIQGGLA
+584 VIQGGLA

-609 DGINQKVQFE
+609 DGINRKVQFE
-619 KELTYAIWTFLNDA
+619 KELTYGIWTFINDV
-633 YTTFVV
+633 YTAMVV
-639 IKNIFDI
+639 IKNIFDL
-646 IVDSVIFIGKEIYA
+646 IVDAVIFIGKEIYA

-685 KIPGVDSENLNIMAN
+685 KIPGVDSENLNLMAN

-713 AYQDAAE
+713 AYNDAAE

-728 NDLAGGRER
+728 NDLKGGRER

-742 PEIFNEEYVSGEK
+742 PEIFNEEHISGEK

-766 VTTVPL
+766 VTTVPIEA
-772 DVAKNPSVNDAI
+772 VKNPSINDVM
-784 RGYKVIDENDPNYP
+784 RGYIAIDENDTTYP

-810 TNTTQKEVRTPIY
+810 TNTTKKEVRTPIY

-841 SDDKISKAADRSA
+841 SDDKTSKAADRSA
-854 MIANIKNELES
+854 MIANIKKELES

-901 AEFGED
+901 KEFGED
-907 VKQDVDDIKNVM
+907 VKQDIDDIDKVM
-919 ANREKTNELA
+919 KKREETNELA
-929 KQAFENMKA
+929 KQAFENTKA
-938 PYIEKIAKNTDDI
+938 PYLEKISKNTDDI

-959 GQILDVLKEI
+959 GQILDVLKES

-1002 IVREVADT
+1002 
-1010 LRSFYNGDSSE
+1010 LRAVGDKLNSFYNEEENKVSINGIPVLNE
-1021 LHVNDAM
+1021 P
-1028 VHKE
+1028 

>member
-1 MTQKLIDGNITIED
+1 MAQKLIDGNITIED

-28 KNIEKIAKPVTK
+28 RNIEKIAKPVTK
-40 QMRELNNEIS
+40 QMRELNSEIS
-50 KMKSAKIDAG
+50 KMKSAKMDVG
-60 KLYAETQENMRKV
+60 KLYSSTQENMRKV
-73 SGFKSLPKQR
+73 SGFKSLSKQR

-109 ALADLE
+109 VLADLE
-115 IKKINS
+115 IKKINA
-121 KSAAK
+121 KSAAR
-126 RAMADFEIQKI
+126 RALSDFEIQKI
-137 NAKSAAKEKYFDRL
+137 NAKAAAKEKYFDRL

-259 LQPMWES
+259 FQPMWES

-273 AGVAR
+273 VGVAR

-395 DKKIF
+395 DKKIY
-400 GLRNIEQEYYKHGM
+400 GLRTMEQEYYKHGM

-476 LSKGYADILDV
+476 LSKGYADILDI

-499 DLLQQTGMSRKQL
+499 DLLQQTGMSRKEL

-524 KFIGALMN
+524 KFIGSLMN

-557 NIIGAAAIWDEQ
+557 NIIGAAAVWDEQ
-569 YNKAKAESNTMVTNA
+569 YEKAKAESNTMVANA
-584 IIQGGLA
+584 VIQGGLA

-609 DGINQKVQFE
+609 DGINDKVQFE
-619 KELTYAIWTFLNDA
+619 KELTYSIWLFINDI
-633 YTTFVV
+633 YTAVV
-639 IKNIFDI
+639 LIKNFFDLLF
-646 IVDSVIFIGKEIYA
+646 DSALGIGKEIYA

-675 LVAFILRGVA
+675 LVAFILRAVA

-705 SERNLKER
+705 SERNIKER
-713 AYQDAAE
+713 AYNDAAE
-720 RMADAIIK
+720 RIADAIIK
-728 NDLAGGRER
+728 NDLKGGRER
-737 IAKEL
+737 IASEL
-742 PEIFNEEYVSGEK
+742 PEIFADRKIVGLETTYISRPKVEKNGEWDWSKTEEIPV
-755 VSYETVPGKLT
+755 ETEVYGN
-766 VTTVPL
+766 VT
-772 DVAKNPSVNDAI
+772 
-784 RGYKVIDENDPNYP
+784 
-798 SSVKVKKTIDDW
+798 
-810 TNTTQKEVRTPIY
+810 
-823 ESKLNEDKLA
+823 NEDRLK

-841 SDDKISKAADRSA
+841 SDDKTSKAADRSA
-854 MIANIKNELES
+854 MIANIKNELEN
-865 GGIKL
+865 GNIKL
-870 DDDVVKKF
+870 DYDVVKKF

-887 SWQNIALSRPGQYL
+887 SWDNIALSRPLQYL
-901 AEFGED
+901 NEAVED
-907 VKQDVDDIKNVM
+907 VKQDSDDMKNIL
-919 ANREKTNELA
+919 AKREETRELA
-929 KQAFENMKA
+929 KQAFENTKA
-938 PYIEKIAKNTDDI
+938 PYLPKIANDVNDI
-951 KAAQGKGN
+951 AHGKGN

-969 AGITVI
+969 AGITVV

-1002 IVREVADT
+1002 IVRAVADT
-1010 LRSFYNGDSSE
+1010 LTSFYNGDSNE
-1021 LHVNDAM
+1021 LFINDARAY
-1028 VHKE
+1028 KE